1 MLWSKHGKKKVFS
14 VERVPGVRVPAGC
27 SAAAPEMALHLILQ
41 AWTLQMV
48 YVNQHVCDAYQSH
61 CASHRHAGLEALMH
75 MTLVLLSL
83 LQKTCPKSKPRLTN
97 GIMPPELTATTES
110 VGLLVGATSEFWL

>member
-1 MLWSKHGKKKVFS
+1 MGTGSCLLQCSCPRDGPTKQHVVGLQAGS
-14 VERVPGVRVPAGC
+14 CRLQCSCPRDGPAFF
-27 SAAAPEMALHLILQ
+27 I

-83 LQKTCPKSKPRLTN
+83 LRKTCPKSKPRLTN
-97 GIMPPELTATTES
+97 DL
-110 VGLLVGATSEFWL
+110 